1 MMTHDHR
8 KLGVECNNRTWDL
21 IDQGTRTPVEDREM
35 LAAAHA
41 SYLHWSKAGTPVNL
55 QRAET
60 AIARVYAALGRLEP
74 ALHHLR
80 LAERLAKDHAT
91 ALGTFD
97 MAMVEAVAARTYAL
111 AENAVQAEL
120 CYANARRLGD
130 ALGEDDRRVFFAD
143 LVQPPWFG
151 FSPRS
156 RE

>member
-1 MMTHDHR
+1 MTHDHR

-21 IDQGTRTPVEDREM
+21 IDQGPRTLTEDREM

-60 AIARVYAALGRLEP
+60 TIARVYAALGELAP
-74 ALHHLR
+74 ALHHLH
-80 LAERLAKDHAT
+80 LAEGLARDHPA
-91 ALGTFD
+91 ALGAFD
-97 MAMVEAVAARTYAL
+97 LAMVEAVAARTYAL
-111 AENAVQAEL
+111 AENAGESEL
-120 CYANARRLGD
+120 RYSNARRLGE
-130 ALGEDDRRVFFAD
+130 ALGGDDRSVFFAD